1 MQLQSLTHHL
11 ILCSLTEFFS
21 NPANLSVEETGL
33 LGLPRFLLKRKK
45 NDNNIP
51 LLRAN
56 KSNQPHCCS
65 PGKSLQAV
73 SRSNSQ
79 MTLDSIDVMT
89 RLESKSF
96 IIIITSTIITI
107 IRYSE
112 DTDRKEEDRV
122 AVLEYELRTARE
134 ALQQLKSEVG
144 GLFLVSLTFW
154 IAFLTSFSFATP
166 STILVFGQMAS
177 LMTISFA
184 TL

>member
-1 MQLQSLTHHL
+1 
-11 ILCSLTEFFS
+11 
-21 NPANLSVEETGL
+21 
-33 LGLPRFLLKRKK
+33 
-45 NDNNIP
+45 
-51 LLRAN
+51 
-56 KSNQPHCCS
+56 
-65 PGKSLQAV
+65 
-73 SRSNSQ
+73 

-177 LMTISFA
+177 LTAITFA
-184 TL
+184 IL

>member
-1 MQLQSLTHHL
+1 
-11 ILCSLTEFFS
+11 
-21 NPANLSVEETGL
+21 
-33 LGLPRFLLKRKK
+33 
-45 NDNNIP
+45 
-51 LLRAN
+51 
-56 KSNQPHCCS
+56 
-65 PGKSLQAV
+65 
-73 SRSNSQ
+73 

-144 GLFLVSLTFW
+144 GIFLVSLTFW
-154 IAFLTSFSFATP
+154 
-166 STILVFGQMAS
+166 MALLS
-177 LMTISFA
+177 
-184 TL
+184 

>member
-1 MQLQSLTHHL
+1 
-11 ILCSLTEFFS
+11 
-21 NPANLSVEETGL
+21 
-33 LGLPRFLLKRKK
+33 
-45 NDNNIP
+45 
-51 LLRAN
+51 
-56 KSNQPHCCS
+56 
-65 PGKSLQAV
+65 
-73 SRSNSQ
+73 

-96 IIIITSTIITI
+96 IIIITSAIII
-107 IRYSE
+107 LRYSE

-166 STILVFGQMAS
+166 LFFVFWSDGILDGYFLCNFVTIFVGQMAPLAS
-177 LMTISFA
+177 FSFA

>member
-1 MQLQSLTHHL
+1 
-11 ILCSLTEFFS
+11 
-21 NPANLSVEETGL
+21 
-33 LGLPRFLLKRKK
+33 
-45 NDNNIP
+45 
-51 LLRAN
+51 
-56 KSNQPHCCS
+56 
-65 PGKSLQAV
+65 
-73 SRSNSQ
+73 

-96 IIIITSTIITI
+96 IIIITSAIII
-107 IRYSE
+107 LRYSE

-166 STILVFGQMAS
+166 STNFGQMAS
-177 LMTISFA
+177 LMAISFA